1 MRDTMAATAEGV
13 RGAFSDV
20 DVRLD
25 AASLKEAQRLC
36 TTYNLDADDL
46 ALKWEVFA
54 YNKVRGMEGGGSREG
69 GGGDAWGLR
78 LPEAG
83 GASHVRHLP
92 RIFAACTRLRAR
104 L

>member
-54 YNKVRGMEGGGSREG
+54 YNKVRGNHRKIEPVVQPR
-69 GGGDAWGLR
+69 APAPKL
-78 LPEAG
+78 
-83 GASHVRHLP
+83 HHL
-92 RIFAACTRLRAR
+92 L
-104 L
+104 

>member
-1 MRDTMAATAEGV
+1 MAATAEGV

-69 GGGDAWGLR
+69 EGGGR
-78 LPEAG
+78 L
-83 GASHVRHLP
+83 GAATP
-92 RIFAACTRLRAR
+92 
-104 L
+104 